1 MLDEDRARRAPVA
14 KNTDIARTVVT
25 DKVRETKGRMS
36 AKRLLPVARA
46 AGYTGSPRN
55 FRRLVAEVKKVFR
68 AEQGRHQRRPAV
80 WSPGETVVIDWG
92 TLPGTG
98 RHVFCAVLAWSR
110 FRFVRCLR
118 SVLDMRRDRFVGEF
132 LDEVAF
138 PVLAYPFG
146 EQAVEGGVDRRIGNT
161 ADVFGLD
168 LDDTSA
174 ITNRRLGSCATVAH
188 RMWVLAAARL
198 CAMGWDCRSDP
209 WLASPVV
216 IPFAT
221 RRPTPL
227 IELLTVPNMLTIV
240 APGNSCIA
248 GFLKAADTQRGRS
261 EG

>member
-68 AEQGRHQRRPAV
+68 AGQGRHQRRPAV

-98 RHVFCAVLAWSR
+98 RHVFCAVLAWLR

-118 SVLDMRRDRFVGEF
+118 SVLDMRRHRFVGEF

-174 ITNRRLGSCATVAH
+174 ITNRRLGSWRNCCAPDVGSRCCEALRDGLGLQVGSLVGFARRHPLRDAQTNATH
-188 RMWVLAAARL
+188 RA
-198 CAMGWDCRSDP
+198 SD
-209 WLASPVV
+209 SP
-216 IPFAT
+216 
-221 RRPTPL
+221 
-227 IELLTVPNMLTIV
+227 
-240 APGNSCIA
+240 
-248 GFLKAADTQRGRS
+248 
-261 EG
+261 